1 MKTLLAIIIT
11 ATLSFG
17 CATLESEQTT
27 IDFAGGETTS
37 TSSTP
42 TPTVTNWSGT
52 KQLGSSLGDVA
63 HGISTDSSGN
73 VYITG
78 YAGSGLDGNTRA
90 GTGYDHDL
98 FIVKYDNGGIKQWT
112 QQLGSSFT
120 DRGYGISTDS
130 SGNVYVTGHTWG
142 GLDGNTNAGSS
153 DLFVVK
159 YDSGGIKQ
167 WTQQLGSSS
176 SELVH
181 GISTDSSDNVYVTGY
196 TFGSLDGST
205 NFGTEDLFVV
215 KYDSGG
221 IKQWTQ
227 QLGSSS
233 PDHAHGISTDSSGN
247 VYVTGHTWG
256 GLDGNTNAGSSDL
269 FVVKYD
275 SDGIKQ
281 WTQQLGT
288 SFDDYAQGIITDP
301 SGNVYVTGYTW
312 GGLDGNTNV
321 GSDDLFVVKYDSD
334 GIKQWTQQLGTSS
347 PDHAYGIS
355 TDSSGNVYVTGS
367 TWGGLDGNT
376 NAGSSDLFVVKYDS
390 DGIKQWT
397 QQLGTYTYDEARGI
411 STDLSGNAYVTGYT
425 QGDLDGN
432 THTGGKGM
440 YSGDLFVVKYDTNGN
455 KQ

>member
-167 WTQQLGSSS
+167 WTQQLG
-176 SELVH
+176 
-181 GISTDSSDNVYVTGY
+181 
-196 TFGSLDGST
+196 
-205 NFGTEDLFVV
+205 
-215 KYDSGG
+215 
-221 IKQWTQ
+221 
-227 QLGSSS
+227 
-233 PDHAHGISTDSSGN
+233 
-247 VYVTGHTWG
+247 
-256 GLDGNTNAGSSDL
+256 
-269 FVVKYD
+269 
-275 SDGIKQ
+275 
-281 WTQQLGT
+281 T

-321 GSDDLFVVKYDSD
+321 GSD
-334 GIKQWTQQLGTSS
+334 
-347 PDHAYGIS
+347 
-355 TDSSGNVYVTGS
+355 
-367 TWGGLDGNT
+367 
-376 NAGSSDLFVVKYDS
+376 DLFVVKYDS

>member
-73 VYITG
+73 VY
-78 YAGSGLDGNTRA
+78 
-90 GTGYDHDL
+90 
-98 FIVKYDNGGIKQWT
+98 
-112 QQLGSSFT
+112 
-120 DRGYGISTDS
+120 
-130 SGNVYVTGHTWG
+130 
-142 GLDGNTNAGSS
+142 
-153 DLFVVK
+153 
-159 YDSGGIKQ
+159 
-167 WTQQLGSSS
+167 
-176 SELVH
+176 
-181 GISTDSSDNVYVTGY
+181 
-196 TFGSLDGST
+196 
-205 NFGTEDLFVV
+205 
-215 KYDSGG
+215 
-221 IKQWTQ
+221 
-227 QLGSSS
+227 
-233 PDHAHGISTDSSGN
+233 
-247 VYVTGHTWG
+247 
-256 GLDGNTNAGSSDL
+256 
-269 FVVKYD
+269 
-275 SDGIKQ
+275 
-281 WTQQLGT
+281 
-288 SFDDYAQGIITDP
+288 
-301 SGNVYVTGYTW
+301 
-312 GGLDGNTNV
+312 
-321 GSDDLFVVKYDSD
+321 
-334 GIKQWTQQLGTSS
+334 
-347 PDHAYGIS
+347 
-355 TDSSGNVYVTGS
+355 VTGS

-376 NAGSSDLFVVKYDS
+376 NAGGDDLFVVKYDS

-397 QQLGTYTYDEARGI
+397 QQLGTYTSDEARGI